1 MAAPMSNRLIVF
13 YFGLLSYVVFL
24 ATFLYAIGFVAD
36 LYVPRSID
44 GPRVTSLSN
53 GLIVDL
59 VLLAVFAI
67 QHSAMARPTFKR
79 WLTQYVPQ
87 AAERSMYV
95 LAASLALVMVFSYW
109 QPLGGVVWV
118 VRQPFAVAAL
128 HILCALGWLLAL
140 SSTFLIDHFDLFGLR
155 QAWTHMRSREYQP
168 VEFRTPG
175 PYRLVRHPLY
185 VGFIFAFWSTPTMT
199 ATHLL
204 FAVAMTLYI
213 LVAIPLEERDLFAS
227 LGESYRDYRLRVPM
241 LVPFTRRTSKRRA
254 VPPA

>member
-1 MAAPMSNRLIVF
+1 MAASMFNRLLVF

-59 VLLAVFAI
+59 ILLAVFAI
-67 QHSAMARPTFKR
+67 QHSAMARPRFKR
-79 WLTQYVPQ
+79 WLTQYVSQ

-95 LAASLALVMVFSYW
+95 LAASLALVMVFAYW

-118 VRQPFAVAAL
+118 VRQPVAVAAL
-128 HILCALGWLLAL
+128 NILCALGWLLAL

-155 QAWTHMRSREYQP
+155 QVWTHMRSREYRS

-227 LGESYRDYRLRVPM
+227 LGESYRDYRVRVPM